1 MIITKERRKYHLF
14 DVNEKEKQ
22 KMDSILT
29 RLSDEGIRELQK
41 IKGSEKEL
49 FSDSFHQQAIQM
61 GFLSKPPSSFVSKY
75 NILKEFLMS
84 KRFEGCSS
92 QTLKLYYDTLFN
104 FLIQMEDKMSV
115 FDIRTADVRSYLIK
129 YQGEHKCSNTTM
141 DNMRRVFSSFYNW
154 LEDEDYTIKNPVK
167 KIKRIKTD
175 KIIKKPFSDEELE
188 ALKDACRNY
197 RELALI
203 EFLYSTGIRVGEL
216 CGLDISDL
224 DFNQREGIV
233 FGKGSKERIIYF
245 DVKSKVHLI
254 RYLNTRVDSNP
265 ALFVTKKYPFNRLEK
280 SGVESILREIGNRA
294 GIEKCHPHRFRRTF
308 ATNLLDRGV
317 PIEQVQVLLG
327 HSKIDTTL
335 LYASVNTQSVKLNHN
350 KYI

>member
-1 MIITKERRKYHLF
+1 MF

-22 KMDSILT
+22 KMDSIIT
-29 RLSDEGIRELQK
+29 QLSDEGKRDLLMMN
-41 IKGSEKEL
+41 GAEKEL
-49 FSDSFHQQAIQM
+49 FNDPFHQQAIQM
-61 GFLSKPPSSFVSKY
+61 GILAKPPSDFASKY

-92 QTLKLYYDTLFN
+92 QTLKMYYDTLFN
-104 FLIQMEDKMSV
+104 FLVQLDDDLTV
-115 FDIRTADVRSYLIK
+115 FDTRTADVRSYLMK
-129 YQGEHKCSNTTM
+129 YQEINKCSNITM

-154 LEDEDYTIKNPVK
+154 LEDEDYSMKNPVK
-167 KIKRIKTD
+167 KIKKIKCE
-175 KIIKKPFSDEELE
+175 KVIKKPFSDEELE
-188 ALKDACRNY
+188 SIKDACKNY
-197 RELALI
+197 RELALV

-216 CGLDISDL
+216 CGLDVADL
-224 DFNQREGIV
+224 DFNTREGIV

-254 RYLNTRVDSNP
+254 RYINTRVDSNP
-265 ALFVTKKYPFNRLEK
+265 ALFVTKKYPYNRLEK
-280 SGVESILREIGNRA
+280 SGVELILREIGLRA
-294 GIEKCHPHRFRRTF
+294 GVEKCHPHRFRRTF

-335 LYASVNTQSVKLNHN
+335 IYATVNTAQVKMNHSR
-350 KYI
+350 YI